1 MSKLKFHI
9 IPQTIYKQTAD
20 LMTDLNIYYCGSST
34 NKYKVKLVANLK
46 IVGLNKH
53 EEETNGLYRL
63 SRLGLGQ
70 FHRVDRFDK
79 PCVHINDQPECLIH
93 PVFT

>member
-20 LMTDLNIYYCGSST
+20 LMTDLNIYYSGSST

-46 IVGLNKH
+46 IVGLN
-53 EEETNGLYRL
+53 
-63 SRLGLGQ
+63 
-70 FHRVDRFDK
+70 
-79 PCVHINDQPECLIH
+79 
-93 PVFT
+93 